1 MKVGEKYVV
10 EIDEII
16 EGRDGTKLAKIK
28 GFNSL
33 VFDKNGLDKLE
44 KVDEDAA
51 NELSYQFGMED
62 GWKLAQRV
70 AETTVEDLNVMGF
83 EFNPDLMGII
93 PSNSYE
99 LSCNAILTNN
109 VQTAKKLFERFDR
122 RNADKLNYAVQEILK
137 MSREDIDNIPYHDD
151 DPEYNKAFTEIVLSN
166 FLKLKNISE

>member
-16 EGRDGTKLAKIK
+16 EGHDGTRLAKIK

-44 KVDEDAA
+44 EVDEDAA

-70 AETTVEDLNVMGF
+70 AETTAEDLSVMGF
-83 EFNPDLMGII
+83 EFNPDLIVT
-93 PSNSYE
+93 SSSYE
-99 LSCNAILTNN
+99 LSCNAILTND
-109 VQTAKKLFERFDR
+109 VQTAKKLFEHFDR
-122 RNADKLNYAVQEILK
+122 RNADKLNHAVHEILK
-137 MSREDIDNIPYHDD
+137 MSREAIDNIPYHDD
-151 DPEYNKAFTEIVLSN
+151 DPEYDRMFTEIVLSN
-166 FLKLKNISE
+166 FMKLKNISE

>member
-16 EGRDGTKLAKIK
+16 EGHDGIRLAKIK

-83 EFNPDLMGII
+83 EFNPDLII
-93 PSNSYE
+93 TSNSYE
-99 LSCNAILTNN
+99 LSCNAILTND
-109 VQTAKKLFERFDR
+109 VQTAKKLFEHFDR
-122 RNADKLNYAVQEILK
+122 RNADKLNCAVHEILK
-137 MSREDIDNIPYHDD
+137 MSREEIDNIPYHDD